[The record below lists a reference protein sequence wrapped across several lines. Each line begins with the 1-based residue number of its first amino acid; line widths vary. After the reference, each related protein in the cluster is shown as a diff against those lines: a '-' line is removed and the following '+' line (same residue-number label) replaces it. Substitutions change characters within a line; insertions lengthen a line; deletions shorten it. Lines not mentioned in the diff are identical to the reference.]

1 METGRQLR
9 CKADCRHGC
18 AHALVNL
25 GLRQFHVGR
34 AVGNVLRDG
43 LLEQLVLRVLEHQT
57 GEEAEVPDLLRIFPQ
72 VAAIDINFAAGSLFR
87 PFMWVMR
94 VLLPEP
100 VAPMMP
106 TKSPSSTV
114 KLTSSSAVT
123 ALGMPGL

>member
-1 METGRQLR
+1 MPVQTHKVCGLVHAAVDLR
-9 CKADCRHGC
+9 
-18 AHALVNL
+18 LV
-25 GLRQFHVGR
+25 QTH
-34 AVGNVLRDG
+34 VLRAKGDVLIAS
-43 LLEQLVLRVLEHQT
+43 LLKQLVFRVLEYQT
-57 GEEAEVPDLLRIFPQ
+57 GEEAEVPDLFRVGPQ
-72 VAAIDINFAAGSLFR
+72 VAAVDVDLAAGGLFR

-106 TKSPSSTV
+106 TKSPSSTA

>member
-1 METGRQLR
+1 M
-9 CKADCRHGC
+9 
-18 AHALVNL
+18 HAAVDL
-25 GLRQFHVGR
+25 GFVQTHVLG
-34 AVGNVLRDG
+34 AERDIFITG
-43 LLEQLVLRVLEHQT
+43 LLEQLVLRVLEYQT
-57 GEEAEVPDLLRIFPQ
+57 GEEAEVSDLLRVFPQ